1 MSGTG
6 SKNVAAARAMRVR
19 FVKSAILF
27 FTAALW
33 SCYLISIAASTQ
45 ASTNELSG
53 RRDTPPIPPGHF
65 APSNATTEDGK
76 LIPVEQ
82 FFPASRCAKC
92 HQDTHTAWSE
102 SLHRNAAREPFYR
115 ESADI
120 LLRTRGIE
128 FTRHCESCHT
138 PVALFSGAL
147 VSTATGR
154 ERAMPLVSTATG
166 RERAMPLVST
176 ATGRE
181 RVAPFTSLDDEGV
194 TCSVC
199 HSITEARLDGT
210 GSFTLRRPA
219 LLAREDGSPIY
230 GDFTDEQILADVPG
244 HKRAVMRPL
253 LKSPEFCATCHKV
266 DAPPSLNG
274 YKHIR
279 GFSAYDEWQQ
289 SGASRETVQPFYQR
303 DQRTDCRGCHMP
315 KVESANDRA
324 AKQGKIAS
332 HRWLGANTAAPLFYG
347 QYEQAKLTEA
357 FLQADVLDVDIF
369 AVKREATGE
378 LIAPLSPDGHNCF
391 TPLPNEEVVA
401 EVVVSN
407 RNAAHSFPPE
417 VRDLYEA
424 WVEFEAI
431 DAAGKTIFHSGF
443 VKADGPMQGMLDESA
458 HVYKQIILDEQSRPI
473 TRHQI
478 WLTNIKA
485 YDNAIP
491 PGRSDI
497 ARFRLRPLLVDDCG
511 LRVGCEVTLRARVNY
526 RRLNQEYTNYVLKR
540 QRRQL
545 TLPVVKMAE
554 AQVKLSLGDHH
565 VMSKPSKSAIPNP
578 QSSTSNGRNPQWKR
592 WNDYGIGL
600 LEQAQYGPA
609 ADAFRRASALAPGDP
624 NLIVN
629 IAIAEMRT
637 ERFGPERDQ
646 WRKAAAALEEALRLD
661 PANWRTRY
669 FRALVLR
676 GDGKLPEAADE
687 LRQVVARYPR
697 DREAQRSL
705 GQTLLTTGRVAEARV
720 AFESVIAIDPTDF
733 GAWQFLTSIYTSEN
747 RRAEAER
754 AQSLYLQWRDDP
766 RAYDIALRFF
776 AAHPQWADERIGAHT
791 HGQHSARRPVV
802 IGAQAAP
809 DR

>member
-1 MSGTG
+1 MSKTEPQRLIIPGAT
-6 SKNVAAARAMRVR
+6 RVR
-19 FVKSAILF
+19 LGKALILSFAAGCCLLLILSGAPASSADIF
-27 FTAALW
+27 SPPPA
-33 SCYLISIAASTQ
+33 ISIPQPEFS
-45 ASTNELSG
+45 
-53 RRDTPPIPPGHF
+53 
-65 APSNATTEDGK
+65 PSNARTEDGK

-82 FFPASRCAKC
+82 FFPASRCQNC
-92 HQDTHTAWSE
+92 HQDTHTAWAE

-128 FTRHCESCHT
+128 LTRHCESCHT

-147 VSTATGR
+147 TKESKR
-154 ERAMPLVSTATG
+154 QQ
-166 RERAMPLVST
+166 
-176 ATGRE
+176 
-181 RVAPFTSLDDEGV
+181 APFTPLDDEGV

-210 GSFTLRRPA
+210 GSFTIRRPA
-219 LLAREDGSPIY
+219 LLAREDGTPLY
-230 GDFTDEQILADVPG
+230 GDFTDEQILADVPA

-266 DAPPSLNG
+266 DAPPQLNG

-303 DQRTDCRGCHMP
+303 SERADCRACHMP

-324 AKQGKIAS
+324 AKEGKIAS

-347 QYEQAKLTEA
+347 QHVQARLTEE
-357 FLQADVLDVDIF
+357 FLKADVLDVDIF
-369 AVKREATGE
+369 ALKREATGE
-378 LIAPLSPDGHNCF
+378 LIAPLSSAVENCF
-391 TPLPNEEVVA
+391 TPLPNEEVTA

-424 WVEFEAI
+424 WVEFEVV
-431 DAAGKTIFHSGF
+431 DSSGRTIYHSGF
-443 VKADGPMQGMLDESA
+443 VKVDGMLDEAA

-485 YDNAIP
+485 YDNAIL
-491 PGRSDI
+491 PGRSDV
-497 ARFRLRPLLVDDCG
+497 ARFRFRTPEG
-511 LRVGCEVTLRARVNY
+511 KQAVTLRARVNY
-526 RRLNQEYTNYVLKR
+526 RRLNQEYTKYVLQR
-540 QRRQL
+540 QRRQFV
-545 TLPVVKMAE
+545 LPITRMAE
-554 AQVKLSLGDHH
+554 AEVKLSAGEHPAMNKALK
-565 VMSKPSKSAIPNP
+565 SELSNPPS
-578 QSSTSNGRNPQWKR
+578 RR

-600 LEQAQYGPA
+600 LEQAQYGPSA
-609 ADAFRRASALAPGDP
+609 EAFRRASLLNPNDP
-624 NLIVN
+624 NLLVN

-637 ERFGPERDQ
+637 ERFGPEREQ
-646 WRKAAAALEEALRLD
+646 WRKAATLLDAALKLD
-661 PANWRTRY
+661 PLNWRTRY
-669 FRALVLR
+669 FRALALR
-676 GDGKLPEAADE
+676 GDGQLPEAAEE
-687 LRQVVARYPR
+687 LGQIVARYPR

-705 GQTLLTTGRVAEARV
+705 GQTLLTLGRVAEARR
-720 AFESVIAIDPTDF
+720 AFESVIAIDPTDS
-733 GAWQFLTSIYTSEN
+733 GAWQFLTSIYTSEK
-747 RRAEAER
+747 RQADAER

-776 AAHPQWADERIGAHT
+776 AAHPQWADERIGAHA
-791 HGQHSARRPVV
+791 HGRHSARRPVV
-802 IGAQAAP
+802 AGAQAAP
-809 DR
+809 ER

>member
-1 MSGTG
+1 MPLTIRIRIIKSVVLLAVIGLPLSILLATQTSSAQNFSPPPAG
-6 SKNVAAARAMRVR
+6 SVPVPE
-19 FVKSAILF
+19 FS
-27 FTAALW
+27 
-33 SCYLISIAASTQ
+33 
-45 ASTNELSG
+45 
-53 RRDTPPIPPGHF
+53 
-65 APSNATTEDGK
+65 PSNARTEDGK
-76 LIPVEQ
+76 LIPVDQ
-82 FFPASRCAKC
+82 FFSASRCAGC
-92 HQDTHTAWSE
+92 HQDTHTFWSE

-120 LLRTRGIE
+120 LLRTLGIE

-147 VSTATGR
+147 TKSSGKT
-154 ERAMPLVSTATG
+154 E
-166 RERAMPLVST
+166 
-176 ATGRE
+176 
-181 RVAPFTSLDDEGV
+181 APFTPLDHEGV

-210 GSFTLRRPA
+210 GSFTIRRPA

-253 LKSPEFCATCHKV
+253 LKSPEFCSTCHKV
-266 DAPPSLNG
+266 DAPPSLNK

-303 DQRTDCRGCHMP
+303 DQRVDCRGCHMP

-347 QYEQAKLTEA
+347 QREQAKLTEG
-357 FLQADVLDVDIF
+357 FLQADVLNVDIF

-378 LIAPLSPDGHNCF
+378 LIAPVLPDGHNRF

-401 EVVVSN
+401 EVVISN

-431 DAAGKTIFHSGF
+431 DSSGKAFFHSGF
-443 VKADGPMQGMLDESA
+443 VKADGMLDESA
-458 HVYKQIILDEQSRPI
+458 HVYKQIILDEKSRPI

-497 ARFRLRPLLVDDCG
+497 ARFRFRMPDG
-511 LRVGCEVTLRARVNY
+511 GKATEPVTLRAGVNY

-540 QRRQL
+540 QRRQM

-554 AQVKLSLGDHH
+554 AEARLSVDDHAVMIKPPKSDHH
-565 VMSKPSKSAIPNP
+565 
-578 QSSTSNGRNPQWKR
+578 WKR

-600 LEQAQYGPA
+600 LEQGQFGQA
-609 ADAFRRASALAPGDP
+609 ADAFRRASALKADDP
-624 NLIVN
+624 NLLVN
-629 IAIAEMRT
+629 VAIAEMRT

-646 WRKAAAALEEALRLD
+646 WRKAQAALEEALRLD

-669 FRALVLR
+669 FRALVMR
-676 GDGKLPEAADE
+676 GDGKLTEAAEE
-687 LRQVVARYPR
+687 LSQIVARYPR

-705 GQTLLTTGRVAEARV
+705 GQTLLTLNRIAGARE

-747 RRAEAER
+747 RKAEAER
-754 AQSLYLQWRDDP
+754 AQSRYLQWRDDP

-776 AAHPQWADERIGAHT
+776 AAHPQWADERIGAHA
-791 HGQHSARRPVV
+791 HGRHSALRPVV
-802 IGAQAAP
+802 IGAHAAP

>member
-1 MSGTG
+1 MPLTL
-6 SKNVAAARAMRVR
+6 RIRII
-19 FVKSAILF
+19 KSVVLF
-27 FTAALW
+27 ATICW
-33 SCYLISIAASTQ
+33 PISILIATQTSTAQ
-45 ASTNELSG
+45 NFSPLPAVSVPVSEFS
-53 RRDTPPIPPGHF
+53 
-65 APSNATTEDGK
+65 PSNARTEDGN
-76 LIPVEQ
+76 LIPVDQ
-82 FFPASRCAKC
+82 FFSALRCAGC
-92 HQDTHTAWSE
+92 HQDTHTFWSE

-147 VSTATGR
+147 TKSSGKT
-154 ERAMPLVSTATG
+154 E
-166 RERAMPLVST
+166 
-176 ATGRE
+176 
-181 RVAPFTSLDDEGV
+181 APFTPLDHEGV

-210 GSFTLRRPA
+210 GSFTIRRPA

-253 LKSPEFCATCHKV
+253 LKSPEFCSTCHKV
-266 DAPPSLNG
+266 DAPPSLNK

-303 DQRTDCRGCHMP
+303 DQRVDCRGCHMP

-347 QYEQAKLTEA
+347 QHEQAKLTEG

-369 AVKREATGE
+369 AIKREATGE
-378 LIAPLSPDGHNCF
+378 LIAPVLPDGHNCF

-401 EVVVSN
+401 EVVISN

-431 DAAGKTIFHSGF
+431 DASGKTFFHSGF
-443 VKADGPMQGMLDESA
+443 VKADGMLDESA

-485 YDNAIP
+485 YDNAIQ

-497 ARFRLRPLLVDDCG
+497 ARFRFRMPDG
-511 LRVGCEVTLRARVNY
+511 AKANEPVTLRARVNY

-554 AQVKLSLGDHH
+554 AEARLSVGDPAE
-565 VMSKPSKSAIPNP
+565 MNIGSKPA
-578 QSSTSNGRNPQWKR
+578 TRTLQWKR

-600 LEQAQYGPA
+600 LEQTQYGQA
-609 ADAFRRASALAPGDP
+609 ADAFRRASALNPHDP
-624 NLIVN
+624 NLLVN
-629 IAIAEMRT
+629 AAIAEINT
-637 ERFGPERDQ
+637 ERYGYEKEQ
-646 WRKAAAALEEALRLD
+646 LRKAEALINAALRIDETH
-661 PANWRTRY
+661 WRTR
-669 FRALVLR
+669 FFSAIISRA
-676 GDGKLPEAADE
+676 DGKLREAYDE
-687 LRQVVARYPR
+687 FMRIAAAFPR
-697 DREAQRSL
+697 DREVQRQL
-705 GQTLLTTGRVAEARV
+705 GQILFLLGRRAEA
-720 AFESVIAIDPTDF
+720 ASALDKVIAIDPTDF
-733 GAWQFLTSIYTSEN
+733 FSWQLLSSIYASEGRN
-747 RRAEAER
+747 EDANR
-754 AQSLYLQWRDDP
+754 AQSLYLKWRDDP
-766 RAYDIALRFF
+766 QADAVAARFY
-776 AAHPQWADERIGAHT
+776 AAHPQWAEERIRAHV
-791 HGQHSARRPVV
+791 HGSHSPRRAVAT
-802 IGAQAAP
+802 GERAAP